1 MTKSRRQMLILAAS
15 VVVMIAVYVRALRPS
30 GPIAPKAGG
39 RPPASESAAAT
50 ARETAAA
57 PASGVV
63 SLDLPEALP
72 ARQAQ
77 RDQASRL
84 AWGRDP
90 FTGGAAGAE
99 VSGFDLS
106 GILWDATQPIAVI
119 NGQMLRVG
127 DELES
132 YKVTQIAQDSV
143 LLSDGSQTLTLAIPQ

>member
-1 MTKSRRQMLILAAS
+1 MNKTQQQYLFLGLSLM
-15 VVVMIAVYVRALRPS
+15 VMIGVYVRALRPS
-30 GPIAPKAGG
+30 GPVARTAGG
-39 RPPASESAAAT
+39 RPPTSESAAAT
-50 ARETAAA
+50 AREAAAA

-127 DELES
+127 DELEG